1 MTRSRER
8 TGKEQNTEDL
18 AVILLLRFSI
28 VIGITRNNKKDKVPS
43 WASHGQLE
51 KIHTTH
57 PSFFVVNSG
66 YVCVPTAPSRLE
78 ELNLPLMVPNN
89 QELMKT
95 AYTISVD
102 YAHGTTT
109 GISAH
114 DRALTARSLAD
125 PTKTAKDFN
134 RPGHILPL
142 RYTKGGVLRR
152 TGHTEA
158 R

>member
-1 MTRSRER
+1 
-8 TGKEQNTEDL
+8 
-18 AVILLLRFSI
+18 
-28 VIGITRNNKKDKVPS
+28 
-43 WASHGQLE
+43 
-51 KIHTTH
+51 
-57 PSFFVVNSG
+57 
-66 YVCVPTAPSRLE
+66 
-78 ELNLPLMVPNN
+78 MVPDN

-114 DRALTARSLAD
+114 DRALTCRSLAD

-142 RYTKGGVLRR
+142 RYAEGGVLRR